1 MWSTPFNKTLV
12 VVPSANAKQ
21 QGGKLGDTLLPKS
34 TPIPKPAQEEG
45 EMSGSDL
52 LNFFRKI
59 FILAHGGIK
68 RWLPFQILCTDYSR
82 YIVNRDCL
90 LGFHKNFIIA
100 MTDCITVLQ
109 VAVGNRFEY
118 VGILFESK

>member
-68 RWLPFQILCTDYSR
+68 RLQWVTDLNMLVSYLNPNSNLH
-82 YIVNRDCL
+82 YH
-90 LGFHKNFIIA
+90 G
-100 MTDCITVLQ
+100 
-109 VAVGNRFEY
+109 
-118 VGILFESK
+118 